1 MEAFITKEAEEKA
14 KEIKLKADEEYEIEK
29 ASIVRSEINAIDSQY
44 ESKFKKASLAQ
55 QITKST
61 IANKTRLKILAT
73 KEEALD
79 TIFKEAEIA
88 LVKLSHDSS
97 KYGNILK
104 LLIEEGLY
112 ALMEPKVTVRVRKS
126 DVELAKK
133 VSEEAAKDFKEKD
146 NIDVSISIDESSYLN
161 DDSAGGCI
169 IINGTGKI
177 EVNNTLEERLALLS
191 KTALPA
197 LRLELFGSRS
207 RHFQRTP
214 RDLAKVLK
222 TIQPDS
228 SDVSCTIFDANGNVV
243 AVSKSF
249 PKAKFLHENGLF
261 PRDLRK
267 IDSSNVDVAPIIAV
281 RSNCILI
288 NLLHIKAL
296 VKADSVLV
304 FDTANS
310 EAASKLSL
318 FMYDLEAKLKVKT
331 VHGTTNVN
339 QSYEFRALESILIN
353 VMAVLETELQQH
365 LKICTK
371 ILNHLDTEIDREKLR
386 DLLVNSKKLTTF
398 YQKSLLIK
406 NVLDELLDND
416 DDLESMYL
424 SERSVYGGPFRQ
436 EELRIDGKNGK
447 DRDSVKTSMDE
458 LDTGEIEMLLESY
471 YKQCDE
477 IVQQA
482 ETLINDIKST
492 EEIVNIIL
500 DANRNSLMVF
510 ELKISIY
517 TMGATVATLA
527 PALYGMNLK
536 NYLEES
542 EIAFGAVVFFSMVA
556 GAAMV
561 VNSFRHLKNVQKMN
575 ITTTEQTKRLDDK
588 IRGQLF
594 ARFKKQKTRSTP
606 EQKDLIWKWLTNGSP
621 KPK

>member
-79 TIFKEAEIA
+79 TIFKGAEVA
-88 LVKLSHDSS
+88 LVELSHDSS

-112 ALMEPKVTVRVRKS
+112 ALMEPKVSVRVRKS
-126 DVELAKK
+126 DVELATK
-133 VSEEAAKDFKEKD
+133 VGEEAAKEFKEKS

-197 LRLELFGSRS
+197 LRLELFGK
-207 RHFQRTP
+207 TP
-214 RDLAKVLK
+214 RDLAKVLR

-228 SDVSCTIFDANGNVV
+228 SDVSCTIFDASGNVV

-365 LKICTK
+365 LKVCTK

-436 EELRIDGKNGK
+436 EELRIDGNGSK
-447 DRDSVKTSMDE
+447 DHESVNMSMDE

-482 ETLINDIKST
+482 QTLINDIKST

-542 EIAFGAVVFFSMVA
+542 EFAFGAVVFFSVVA

-575 ITTTEQTKRLDDK
+575 ITTTEQTKKLDDK

-594 ARFKKQKTRSTP
+594 ARFRKQKARSTP

>member
-79 TIFKEAEIA
+79 TIFKGAEVA
-88 LVKLSHDSS
+88 LVELSHDSS

-126 DVELAKK
+126 DVELATK
-133 VSEEAAKDFKEKD
+133 VGEEAAKEFKEKS

-197 LRLELFGSRS
+197 LRLELFGK
-207 RHFQRTP
+207 TP
-214 RDLAKVLK
+214 RDLAKVLR

-228 SDVSCTIFDANGNVV
+228 SDVSCTIFDASGNVV

-365 LKICTK
+365 LKVCTK

-436 EELRIDGKNGK
+436 EELRIDGNGSK
-447 DRDSVKTSMDE
+447 DHESVNMSMDE

-542 EIAFGAVVFFSMVA
+542 EFAFGAVVFFSVVA

-575 ITTTEQTKRLDDK
+575 ITTTEQTKKLDDK

-594 ARFKKQKTRSTP
+594 ARFRKQKARSTP

>member
-79 TIFKEAEIA
+79 TIFKGAEAA
-88 LVKLSHDSS
+88 LVELSHDSS

-126 DVELAKK
+126 DVELATK
-133 VSEEAAKDFKEKD
+133 VGEEAAKEFKEKS

-197 LRLELFGSRS
+197 LRLELFGK
-207 RHFQRTP
+207 TP
-214 RDLAKVLK
+214 RDLAKVLR

-228 SDVSCTIFDANGNVV
+228 SDVSCTIFDASGNVV

-365 LKICTK
+365 LRVCTK

-436 EELRIDGKNGK
+436 EELRIDGNGSK
-447 DRDSVKTSMDE
+447 DHESVNMSMDE

-542 EIAFGAVVFFSMVA
+542 EFAFGAVVFFSVVA

-575 ITTTEQTKRLDDK
+575 ITTTEQTKKLDDK

-594 ARFKKQKTRSTP
+594 ARFRKQKARSTP

>member
-79 TIFKEAEIA
+79 TIFKGAEAA
-88 LVKLSHDSS
+88 LVELSHDSS

-126 DVELAKK
+126 DVELATK
-133 VSEEAAKDFKEKD
+133 VGEEAAKEFKEKS

-197 LRLELFGSRS
+197 LRLELFGK
-207 RHFQRTP
+207 TP
-214 RDLAKVLK
+214 RDLAKVLR

-228 SDVSCTIFDANGNVV
+228 SDVSCTIFDASGNVV

-365 LKICTK
+365 LKVCTK

-436 EELRIDGKNGK
+436 EELRIDGNGSK
-447 DRDSVKTSMDE
+447 DHESVNMSMDE

-542 EIAFGAVVFFSMVA
+542 EFAFGAVVFFSVVA

-575 ITTTEQTKRLDDK
+575 ITTTEQTKKLDDK

-594 ARFKKQKTRSTP
+594 ARFRKQKARSTP

>member
-1 MEAFITKEAEEKA
+1 M
-14 KEIKLKADEEYEIEK
+14 
-29 ASIVRSEINAIDSQY
+29 
-44 ESKFKKASLAQ
+44 
-55 QITKST
+55 
-61 IANKTRLKILAT
+61 
-73 KEEALD
+73 
-79 TIFKEAEIA
+79 
-88 LVKLSHDSS
+88 
-97 KYGNILK
+97 
-104 LLIEEGLY
+104 
-112 ALMEPKVTVRVRKS
+112 
-126 DVELAKK
+126 
-133 VSEEAAKDFKEKD
+133 
-146 NIDVSISIDESSYLN
+146 VSIQ
-161 DDSAGGCI
+161 
-169 IINGTGKI
+169 
-177 EVNNTLEERLALLS
+177 
-191 KTALPA
+191 
-197 LRLELFGSRS
+197 SRS

-365 LKICTK
+365 LKTCTE

-424 SERSVYGGPFRQ
+424 SERS
-436 EELRIDGKNGK
+436 DH
-447 DRDSVKTSMDE
+447 DSVKMSMDE

-517 TMGATVATLA
+517 TMGTTVATLA

-561 VNSFRHLKNVQKMN
+561 VNSFRRLKSVQKMN

-594 ARFKKQKTRSTP
+594 TRFKKQKTRGTS

>member
-79 TIFKEAEIA
+79 TIFKGAEAA
-88 LVKLSHDSS
+88 LVELSHDSS

-126 DVELAKK
+126 DVELATK
-133 VSEEAAKDFKEKD
+133 VGEEAAKEFKEKS
-146 NIDVSISIDESSYLN
+146 NIDVSISIDESSYLD

-197 LRLELFGSRS
+197 LRLELFGK
-207 RHFQRTP
+207 TP
-214 RDLAKVLK
+214 RDLAKVLR

-228 SDVSCTIFDANGNVV
+228 SDVSCTIFDASGNVV

-365 LKICTK
+365 LKVCTK

-436 EELRIDGKNGK
+436 EELRIDGNGSK
-447 DRDSVKTSMDE
+447 DHESVNMSMDE

-542 EIAFGAVVFFSMVA
+542 EFAFGAVVFFSVVA

-575 ITTTEQTKRLDDK
+575 ITTTEQTKKLDDK

-594 ARFKKQKTRSTP
+594 ARFRKQKARSTP